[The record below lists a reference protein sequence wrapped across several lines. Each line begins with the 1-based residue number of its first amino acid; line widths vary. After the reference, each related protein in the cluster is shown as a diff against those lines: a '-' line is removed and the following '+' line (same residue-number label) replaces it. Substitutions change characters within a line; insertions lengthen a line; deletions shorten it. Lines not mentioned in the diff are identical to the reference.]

1 MNRNEELINILLVSG
16 KLDKVDDTIL
26 EALKESRLDLKLI
39 ANKLSKFIRENNHN
53 IETNELDRIY
63 KESLFKCT
71 KIDENHN
78 IKDFNEFLDN
88 FLKYY
93 KLSVYNKKLGSIDS
107 LNRMLLLIN
116 IGERYNIN
124 FDTLKFKI
132 LMEV

>member
-63 KESLFKCT
+63 K
-71 KIDENHN
+71 
-78 IKDFNEFLDN
+78 
-88 FLKYY
+88 
-93 KLSVYNKKLGSIDS
+93 
-107 LNRMLLLIN
+107 
-116 IGERYNIN
+116 
-124 FDTLKFKI
+124 
-132 LMEV
+132 